1 VRSRVSGGE
10 NLYDADSDIAY
21 YETELAVLSYILG
34 YDPEDVESISIAQ
47 AVSDIRLMW
56 RYSSDLRGSLEPTY
70 TNNAIPRFLS
80 KMNSRMTDRVRKANW
95 NFTLA
100 RAVKNGQ

>member
-1 VRSRVSGGE
+1 MRSRVSGGE
-10 NLYDADSDIAY
+10 NLYDADGDILY

-34 YDPEDVESISIAQ
+34 YDPENVESFNISK

-70 TNNAIPRFLS
+70 TNNSIPRFLS

-100 RAVKNGQ
+100 RAAKNGQ

>member
-1 VRSRVSGGE
+1 MRSRVSGGE
-10 NLYDADSDIAY
+10 NLYDADNDIAY
-21 YETELAVLSYILG
+21 YEAELAVLSYILG
-34 YDPEDVESISIAQ
+34 YDPEDVESINIAQ

-56 RYSSDLRGSLEPTY
+56 RYSSDLRGSIEPTY
-70 TNNAIPRFLS
+70 THNAIPRFLS
-80 KMNSRMTDRVRKANW
+80 KMNYIMTDRVRKAKW